1 MGIDRRGFGRMA
13 AAVAFALG
21 VAGGAQ
27 AQEVVK
33 IGYTGP
39 LSGGAALYGKNALS
53 GIEMAVQELNAAG
66 FEVGGKKYKLEVVA
80 LDDKYA
86 PSEAA
91 INARRLV
98 QQHKAPVVFVPH
110 SGGIFALQ
118 AFNERE
124 KFIVGA
130 YSSVPAIVERGNKL
144 TLMIPPA
151 FTGYIEP
158 FINYETK
165 RFGKNVA
172 IANADH
178 DYAKAW
184 TKAFVPA
191 LEKAGG
197 KVVADNPMSYNKST
211 DFYSGVSRVLTGN
224 PDVLFIG
231 GASEPTALVVKQAR
245 ELGFKGGFMLMDQA
259 KMDEMARVLGGY
271 ELLEGSIGTMPLV
284 ADSRDSA
291 TAFVE
296 RYRKVHGADKDPTSE
311 VSLNY
316 TATHLVAQAMKLAGT
331 VSDPEAIRAKADEA
345 AQSLD
350 AAHNPNEID
359 GVAENGAF
367 KANVVVGIVEDG
379 KVQQVRLSE
388 IAQN

>member
-1 MGIDRRGFGRMA
+1 MQMNRRSFGKLA
-13 AAVAFALG
+13 SAVAIALAATG
-21 VAGGAQ
+21 AAQ

-53 GIEMAVQELNAAG
+53 GIEMAVAELNAEG
-66 FEVGGKKYKLEVVA
+66 FEVGGKKYKFEVVA

-98 QQHKAPVVFVPH
+98 QQHKAPVVMVPH

-118 AFNERE
+118 AFNERD
-124 KFIVGA
+124 KFILGA
-130 YSSVPAIVERGNKL
+130 YSSVPSIVERGNKL

-158 FINYETK
+158 FIRYETK
-165 RFGKNVA
+165 RFGNKVA

-197 KVVADNPMSYNKST
+197 TIVADNPMSYNKST
-211 DFYSGVSRVLTGN
+211 DFYSGVSRVLNGK

-271 ELLEGSIGTMPLV
+271 DLLEGSIGTLPV
-284 ADSRDSA
+284 AADVREG
-291 TAFVE
+291 TKAFVE
-296 RYRKVHGADKDPTSE
+296 RYRKLHGADKDPTSE

-316 TATHLVAQAMKLAGT
+316 TAVHLIAQAMKLAGT
-331 VSDPEAIRAKADEA
+331 VTDVDKIRA
-345 AQSLD
+345 QSD
-350 AAHNPNEID
+350 AAAKALAPERNPHEIN
-359 GVAENGAF
+359 GVHDNGAF
-367 KANVVVGIVEDG
+367 EAAVNVAVVQDG
-379 KVQQVRLSE
+379 KVQQIRLSDL
-388 IAQN
+388 